1 MADSDSDNEVI
12 APQPGRRQRRVAAE
26 PVAAEPVAEPVA
38 EAPRARRQRR
48 APAQEPAEP
57 IADEPVEEAAPAP
70 RSRRQRAP
78 AEPVEPAEEA
88 EAEAEA
94 EAPSGPRR
102 LRRSARSAAS
112 RRRNLRESR
121 RVLAESGL
129 NAEDNR
135 EGQEAQEAQEAEVE
149 EGEEGAEEGEQMG
162 PLGMVGAMIK
172 GTVNYLKTD
181 PFENA
186 FGSDITEEEPYPAL
200 TQLYETAKENPDSP
214 DTLRQ
219 VTTNFRTLK
228 QGYHNAG
235 CDTDINISLNPRCI
249 GVKAG
254 LYMKLY
260 DIRKSINESLEQMRP
275 IQQPAVLARIDREA
289 RPEYGD
295 EDVFV
300 PAGV

>member
-26 PVAAEPVAEPVA
+26 PVAEPVAAEPVA

-78 AEPVEPAEEA
+78 VEPVGEA
-88 EAEAEA
+88 EAEEA

-129 NAEDNR
+129 NAENNR
-135 EGQEAQEAQEAEVE
+135 EGQEAEEGEAQEAEE
-149 EGEEGAEEGEQMG
+149 AEEGAEEGEQMG

-289 RPEYGD
+289 RPEYGN

>member
-26 PVAAEPVAEPVA
+26 PVAAEPVAE
-38 EAPRARRQRR
+38 APRARRQRR
-48 APAQEPAEP
+48 APVEAAAEP
-57 IADEPVEEAAPAP
+57 VADEPVEEAAEAAAP
-70 RSRRQRAP
+70 RSRRQRVP
-78 AEPVEPAEEA
+78 AEPAG

-135 EGQEAQEAQEAEVE
+135 EGQEAQEAAEAEEAEVE

-162 PLGMVGAMIK
+162 PLGTVGAMIK

-181 PFENA
+181 PIENA

-289 RPEYGD
+289 RPEYGN